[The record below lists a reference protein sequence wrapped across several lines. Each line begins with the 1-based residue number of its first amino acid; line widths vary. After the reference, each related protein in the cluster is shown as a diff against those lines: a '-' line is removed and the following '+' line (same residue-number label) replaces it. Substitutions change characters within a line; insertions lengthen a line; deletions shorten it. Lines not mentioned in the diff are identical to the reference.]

1 MKERSLKRELQKLRI
16 TVIRRGTTMH
26 SEQGIVLVMVLIL
39 AAISL
44 AFMAALM
51 LMVTSSA
58 QISGGHKRFASA
70 CEAAEAG
77 AQVVRQMVDA
87 QDAPDVSA
95 FLASFSLPA
104 DGRMSGLVDQFG
116 TPMSCLDAKLENGT
130 NDWSASCE
138 DSLIIDSADSATYD
152 MSFDLG
158 SSPTYSI
165 YSKIVDTVK
174 GNTGDDPEV
183 DRSNGV
189 VNSAADIP
197 GMPVPLIYTIEVVAQ
212 AQTGTAEKCRIS
224 MLYQY

>member
-1 MKERSLKRELQKLRI
+1 MKEKSLKRGLLKLRI
-16 TVIRRGTTMH
+16 TVIRRGTTVH

-44 AFMAALM
+44 AFMSALM

-77 AQVVRQMVDA
+77 AQVARQMVDA
-87 QDAPDVSA
+87 QDAPNVSA
-95 FLASFSLPA
+95 SLASFSLRA
-104 DGRMSGLVDQFG
+104 DTLMSGLLDQYG
-116 TPMSCLDAKLENGT
+116 TPMSCLDAKLKNGT
-130 NDWSASCE
+130 SDWSATCN
-138 DSLIIDSADSATYD
+138 DSLIIDPADSATYD

-165 YSKIVDTVK
+165 YSKIVDTVQ
-174 GNTGDDPEV
+174 GNTGSDPNVEQ
-183 DRSNGV
+183 STGV
-189 VNSAADIP
+189 VNSINEIQTV
-197 GMPVPLIYTIEVVAQ
+197 PVPLIYTIEVIAQ

-224 MLYQY
+224 MLYKY